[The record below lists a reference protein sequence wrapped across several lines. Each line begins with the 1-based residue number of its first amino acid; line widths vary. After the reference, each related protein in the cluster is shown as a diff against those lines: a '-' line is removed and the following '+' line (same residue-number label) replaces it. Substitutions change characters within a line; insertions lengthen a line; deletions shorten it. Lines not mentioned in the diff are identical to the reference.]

1 MEDLVLIKNESCSRR
16 NFALHQAEKMFEKG
30 EWIGSNCEGRKG
42 KRKLDPVRI
51 ERIQA
56 ATFKL
61 WPLEGKEKYE
71 DAWKDCKKGIDEGVT
86 QLKMKLKLQDT
97 YVLLYQYLL
106 HMHAQHLIFLYC
118 TMSTWNNL

>member
-16 NFALHQAEKMFEKG
+16 NFALHQTEKLFEKG
-30 EWIGSNCEGRKG
+30 EWTGSNCEGRKG

-71 DAWKDCKKGIDEGVT
+71 DAWNECRTAIGEGV
-86 QLKMKLKLQDT
+86 D
-97 YVLLYQYLL
+97 
-106 HMHAQHLIFLYC
+106 
-118 TMSTWNNL
+118 N